1 MSEARVCAPW
11 HKTPQSTKDAPN
23 FVELREGEVRRINI
37 LGTWVNRGAATLPYI
52 CLHLVLLSVSGL
64 AQAVVQ
70 VCHPI
75 PLNDL
80 RVL

>member
-1 MSEARVCAPW
+1 VPVAYLLPDPTERTSEGGDCA
-11 HKTPQSTKDAPN
+11 K
-23 FVELREGEVRRINI
+23 FREPRQREVRRIPLI
-37 LGTWVNRGAATLPYI
+37 RTRVNRGGLPYI

-70 VCHPI
+70 VSHPI

>member
-1 MSEARVCAPW
+1 MGQSVCRALTADSTATRNIQGAR
-11 HKTPQSTKDAPN
+11 
-23 FVELREGEVRRINI
+23 
-37 LGTWVNRGAATLPYI
+37 LPYI

-70 VCHPI
+70 VSHPI